1 MNNEFSFVKDERVLQ
16 FLGPALPGDPPQ
28 PCPELLTEDEAIR
41 YLRLDTINI
50 TDPSATLRRYRE
62 HRLLRG
68 TQISKRIFYRRTELD
83 RFIERVTEGNPR

>member
-1 MNNEFSFVKDERVLQ
+1 MNNEFNIASDSHAMRF
-16 FLGPALPGDPPQ
+16 FGPALPGDPPQ
-28 PCPELLTEDEAIR
+28 PCPELLTEGEAIR

-50 TDPSATLRRYRE
+50 SDPSATLRRYRE

-68 TQISKRIFYRRTELD
+68 TQISKRIFYRRAELD